1 VNDLSTQS
9 LSTKYIIE
17 ARIEVDGVVDKN
29 DVIGATFGQTEG
41 IFSSDLDLRE
51 LQKSGRIGRI
61 EVQVHSQGGRTI
73 GKIII
78 PSSMDRFYTAL
89 IAAMVE
95 SLDKVGPYSAK
106 VTIEKIEDVR
116 GEKRKKIVE
125 RARAILYEW
134 EKQKVPMETEVIRE
148 LEESVLKAKLIELG
162 PDKLPAGPDAETADE
177 VIITEGRADVINL
190 MRYGYRNVIAVGGVK
205 VPASLQK
212 ILSKKSR
219 VIAFL
224 DGDRGGDMILR
235 ELSQN
240 FKVDLVAR
248 APYGKEVEELT
259 AKEISEAL
267 EAAVPL
273 EEALKRAR
281 ISVTPT
287 VDTKQLLGDILEKIQ
302 PLVGEIEGN
311 LMGIVLDKD
320 MNELFRVPV
329 SELAQKLSE
338 TPQFKYVVFDGVITQ
353 RLVDIAAAR
362 DEDIFLI
369 GARLGENLSLKPHI
383 HVLTMDKLR
392 SEYASEHSQ
401 N

>member
-1 VNDLSTQS
+1 VKDLSTQS

-17 ARIEVDGVVDKN
+17 ARIEIDGVVDKN

-51 LQKSGRIGRI
+51 LQKTGRIGRI
-61 EVQVHSQGGRTI
+61 EVQVHSQGGKTI

-116 GEKRKKIVE
+116 AEKRKKIVE

-134 EKQKVPMETEVIRE
+134 EKQKMPMETEVIKE
-148 LEESVLKAKLIELG
+148 LEESVLKAKLVELG

-177 VIITEGRADVINL
+177 VILTEGRADVINL
-190 MRYGYRNVIAVGGVK
+190 MRYGYKNVIAVGGVK

-212 ILSKKSR
+212 ILSKKSK

-259 AKEISEAL
+259 AREIEEAL

-273 EEALKRAR
+273 EEALRRAK
-281 ISVTPT
+281 ITVTPT
-287 VDTKQLLGDILEKIQ
+287 VESKQLLGEVLTKIE
-302 PLVGEIEGN
+302 PLIGEVEGN

-320 MNELFRVPV
+320 LNELFRAPV

-338 TPQFKYVVFDGVITQ
+338 TNQFKYVVFDGVITQ
-353 RLVDIAAAR
+353 RLIDIAATK
-362 DEDIFLI
+362 DEDVFLI
-369 GARLGENLSLKPHI
+369 GARLGENLSLKPNI

-392 SEYASEHSQ
+392 TQQTPESS
-401 N
+401 